1 MTDEEEPD
9 VDESKIRDAVWIRDA
24 DDLVEFAV
32 RETLDCLILQP
43 EHAAA
48 KKLAIEFARAIDRA
62 DSSTYSMRHLAP
74 LLLDCLESLGATP
87 RAKAALREGKP
98 PSVTG
103 GLTALRAAR
112 RA

>member
-9 VDESKIRDAVWIRDA
+9 VDESKIRDAIWIRDA

-32 RETLDCLILQP
+32 RETLDCLTLLP

-87 RAKAALREGKP
+87 RARAAFKEGKA
-98 PSVTG
+98 VHGTG

>member
-74 LLLDCLESLGATP
+74 LLLDCLESL
-87 RAKAALREGKP
+87 RARAAMKEGKA
-98 PSVTG
+98 VHGTG

>member
-1 MTDEEEPD
+1 MAD
-9 VDESKIRDAVWIRDA
+9 VDESKISDAVWIRDA

-32 RETLDCLILQP
+32 RETLDCLTLLP